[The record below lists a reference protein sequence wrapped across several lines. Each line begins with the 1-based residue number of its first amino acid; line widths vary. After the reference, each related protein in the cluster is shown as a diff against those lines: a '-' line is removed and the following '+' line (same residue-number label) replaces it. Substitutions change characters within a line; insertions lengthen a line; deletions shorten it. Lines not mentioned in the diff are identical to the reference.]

1 MIRVHEGNYV
11 VRALQYQQRVK
22 FHETTQ
28 LLFFRSFSGKLGRL
42 IEVNRC

>member
-1 MIRVHEGNYV
+1 MASQNLIVASASMIRVHEGNYV

-28 LLFFRSFSGKLGRL
+28 LLFF
-42 IEVNRC
+42 